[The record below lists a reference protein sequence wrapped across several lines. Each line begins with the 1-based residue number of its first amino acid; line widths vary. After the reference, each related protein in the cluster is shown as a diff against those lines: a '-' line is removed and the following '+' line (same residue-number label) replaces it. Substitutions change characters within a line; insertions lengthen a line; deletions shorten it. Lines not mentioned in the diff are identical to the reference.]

1 MDFAPN
7 DDQTALFAML
17 DRIAGGSDAAW
28 AVSPALDRFVW
39 SDALDTTLDD
49 NGFYDVAA
57 EETLGSVAAA
67 ELVHRL
73 ARLPVLVEA
82 GASALL
88 RTGPLA
94 GLPRPVAVI
103 VGGDPARAA
112 RFLPQARSV
121 IWLTGDRVLTARLAP
136 GDVAPVDSLFAY
148 PMGRL
153 RPGDIDWTPV
163 DADPVALADLWR
175 IAIAAEMTGA
185 LDGGLASVV
194 DHVRDRRQFG
204 RPLGSF
210 QAIQH
215 RLAGAATRIEGAH
228 LLVLKAAQR
237 RTPADAA
244 MALGYVQ
251 DIATTVVYDLHQFMG
266 AMGLTLEHPLHRWTY
281 RIRLLRSSFGGAACN
296 YRAACAH
303 QWSATSP
310 SDVMIPVDAA

>member
-7 DDQTALFAML
+7 EDQTALFAML
-17 DRIAGGSDAAW
+17 DRIAGGGDAAW
-28 AVSPALDRFVW
+28 AVSPALDRFDW
-39 SDALDTTLDD
+39 SQALDTTLDQ

-57 EETLGSVAAA
+57 EETLGTVAAA
-67 ELVHRL
+67 ELVRRL

-88 RTGPLA
+88 RTGALSA
-94 GLPRPVAVI
+94 LPRPVAVI
-103 VGGDPARAA
+103 DGDPARPA
-112 RFLPQARSV
+112 RFLPQASSA
-121 IWLTGDRVLTARLAP
+121 IWLTDDRVLTARLVP
-136 GDVAPVDSLFAY
+136 GDVDPVDSLFAY

-153 RPGDIDWTPV
+153 RIGDITWVPV
-163 DADPVALADLWR
+163 DTDPVALADLWR

-215 RLAGAATRIEGAH
+215 RLAEAATRIEGAR
-228 LLVLKAAQR
+228 LLVLKAAQH

-281 RIRLLRSSFGGAACN
+281 RIRLLRSSFGGAADN
-296 YRAACAH
+296 YRAVSAH
-303 QWSATSP
+303 QWRDRP
-310 SDVMIPVDAA
+310 YDAA